1 MPGID
6 WPSLMRAAIAER
18 GMRPADFW
26 VLTPAELLLI
36 LGRAGRDAPL
46 SRLRLEEL
54 AAAYPDERSRDGE

>member
-1 MPGID
+1 
-6 WPSLMRAAIAER
+6 MRAAIAER
-18 GMRPADFW
+18 GMRPVDFW